1 MAADPVQNTGQ
12 TTPQEPAA
20 VASASPTPQES
31 VAQQASPTPSEPAPA
46 ALPAPADSS
55 NGQAAPPAADA
66 KPSGD
71 APAADSAQLT
81 LLQEFDKD
89 TKAKEK
95 PTADAKAAEHAKDA
109 KAEPAKPD
117 AENKLAAD
125 AKDAAKPAEAKAAE
139 APKPAEGDKPAEVK
153 AEESAKPAPVEYK
166 YEVPAVLKMDDALKT
181 EVHTLLDEFR
191 ADPGKN
197 VQKLI
202 DFHAKSMETYATN
215 LQKQMDQ
222 HQRDV
227 FNETRKGW
235 ANDVKASDEIGGAGF
250 QTSMGVVARMR
261 DLVAHDMM
269 AARTWDDGSPRK
281 SQLDEFLETTGAGD
295 HPVFLTMLHRFGK
308 YFDEAGLPPPGAQPA
323 PNNGRRKPATMKD
336 LYADGPTK
344 AS

>member
-1 MAADPVQNTGQ
+1 MPVDPVQNTSQ
-12 TTPQEPAA
+12 TTPQEPVA
-20 VASASPTPQES
+20 VASASPTPQEP
-31 VAQQASPTPSEPAPA
+31 VAQQAAPPSSEPAPA
-46 ALPAPADSS
+46 ALPAPADTFTKD
-55 NGQAAPPAADA
+55 AAPAADA
-66 KPSGD
+66 KPAGE

-89 TKAKEK
+89 AKAKEK
-95 PTADAKAAEHAKDA
+95 P
-109 KAEPAKPD
+109 
-117 AENKLAAD
+117 
-125 AKDAAKPAEAKAAE
+125 
-139 APKPAEGDKPAEVK
+139 EGDKPAEAVK
-153 AEESAKPAPVEYK
+153 PEDAAKPEADKAAEAAKVAEAAKPAPVEYK

-215 LQKQMDQ
+215 LQKEMAQ

-227 FNETRKGW
+227 FNDTRKGW
-235 ANDVKASDEIGGAGF
+235 ANDVKASDELGGAGY

-269 AARTWDDGSPRK
+269 SPRAWDDGSPRK

-308 YFDEAGLPPPGAQPA
+308 YFDEASSPPPDAQPT
-323 PNNGRRKPATMKD
+323 PNNGRRRAATMKD
-336 LYADGPTK
+336 LYADGPTTK